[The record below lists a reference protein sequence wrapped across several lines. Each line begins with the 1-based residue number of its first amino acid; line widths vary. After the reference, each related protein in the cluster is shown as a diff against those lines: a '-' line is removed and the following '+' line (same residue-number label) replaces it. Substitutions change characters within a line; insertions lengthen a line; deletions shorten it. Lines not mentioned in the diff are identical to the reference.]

1 MNKRIIAVVTALILS
16 VSTLLAAPV
25 LTDTV
30 LAANPSEE
38 LADLNKDIKQ
48 KESELKDQKSESKD
62 LQKQIDSL
70 EKKIDSTQASIDK
83 LDTAIENAENDLATL
98 TVELK
103 KAEKKVKEQNKN
115 LNARLRSMY
124 KNGSVGFID
133 VLLQSGDFSQFLSNI
148 ALVQKVFES
157 DQEVLKKLEKAHETI
172 DAKKKEVERLD
183 AELKESKSLA
193 EETKKTLDTQQADLD
208 DKKDALDSDI
218 AQSEEELQKM
228 EAEAEALNEQIRQAA
243 MANQQNDDTVYYGG
257 GQMCWPAP
265 SYTRI
270 SCYFGWRRHPITGRK
285 NYHGGTDLAAPG
297 GSPILAAESGT
308 VIIASR
314 HWSYGNYVV
323 IDHGGGLATLYAHS
337 SRLLVSKG
345 QHVERGQKIALVGT
359 TGSSTGNHLHFEVRK
374 NGVRVNGLPY
384 IQ

>member
-1 MNKRIIAVVTALILS
+1 MKKRTIAVITS
-16 VSTLLAAPV
+16 VMMLFSMAASIPSF
-25 LTDTV
+25 
-30 LAANPSEE
+30 AADPADE
-38 LADLNKDIKQ
+38 LKSLKEDIKS
-48 KESELKDQKSESKD
+48 KESHLKEQKSESKD
-62 LQKQIDSL
+62 LQKQINSL
-70 EKKIDSTQASIDK
+70 EKQIGETQNSIEELDS
-83 LDTAIENAENDLATL
+83 AIATAENDLTRL
-98 TVELK
+98 GKELK
-103 KAEKKVKEQNKN
+103 EAEKKVKEQNEG

-124 KNGSVGFID
+124 KNGSVGFLD
-133 VLLQSGDFSQFLSNI
+133 VLLQSGDFSEFLNNI

-157 DQEVLKKLEKAHETI
+157 DQQVLKDLQKAHDTI
-172 DAKKKEVERLD
+172 ENKKKEIERLD
-183 AELKESKSLA
+183 AELKDSKATAQEAKKSLDSKQA
-193 EETKKTLDTQQADLD
+193 ELD
-208 DKKDALDSDI
+208 DKKDAIDSDI
-218 AQSEEELQKM
+218 AQSQEELDKM

-243 MANQQNDDTVYYGG
+243 MENAKKTDNKQYYGG

-270 SCYFGWRRHPITGRK
+270 SCYFGWRTHPITGRK

-297 GSPILAAESGT
+297 GSPILAAEEGT
-308 VIIASR
+308 VIIASH

-323 IDHGGGLATLYAHS
+323 VDHGGGLATLYAHS
-337 SRLLVSKG
+337 SKLLVSKG